1 MQLPSPG
8 EILAIAFTIILVLGG
23 TLRLT
28 RFITSDTLGGWLIR
42 DRALLWGKQR
52 ETSYRTAVLQV
63 LERLYSERDSLTPAA
78 ARMLNKLE
86 GQLGEDEPMSPAM
99 RLVSGLYCPFCVGF
113 WVGFAMILLTLGVI
127 VLSVT
132 WLSIAWYV
140 ALGAL
145 TLNYIAGHI
154 SARLD

>member
-1 MQLPSPG
+1 MTTPSPG
-8 EILAIAFTIILVLGG
+8 EILAIASIVLLVLGG

-42 DRALLWGKQR
+42 DRALGWGKQR

-63 LERLYSERDSLTPAA
+63 LERLYAERDSLTPAA

-99 RLVSGLYCPFCVGF
+99 RLVTGLYCPFCVGF
-113 WVGFAMILLTLGVI
+113 WVGFAMILATLGVV

-132 WLSIAWYV
+132 WLSVAWYV
-140 ALGAL
+140 TLGAL
-145 TLNYIAGHI
+145 TLNYIAGHV